1 LLEGI
6 DERGHDFFYAR
17 RQKKLK
23 EGRTKYNEP
32 QTKEV
37 KKALLAIK
45 AAKECGKFE
54 PRRDHDEL
62 IETLGNPEH
71 RGHA

>member
-1 LLEGI
+1 
-6 DERGHDFFYAR
+6 
-17 RQKKLK
+17 
-23 EGRTKYNEP
+23 
-32 QTKEV
+32 V

-62 IETLGNPEH
+62 TETLGNPEH
-71 RGHA
+71 RGRAWGVSSR